1 MKDDVIFSQ
10 KEGRLTARIGCDID
24 HHTAKRMREKID
36 RELFEKRPQVLILDF
51 SAVEFMDSSGLG
63 LMLGRVEK
71 ASAVG
76 ATVCLTGLSPALMK
90 LVRLSGIEKVHGLSV
105 IK

>member
-10 KEGRLTARIGCDID
+10 NEGRLTARIGCDID

-76 ATVCLTGLSPALMK
+76 ATVCLTGLSPTLMK
-90 LVRLSGIEKVHGLSV
+90 LVRLSGIEKVQGLSIV
-105 IK
+105 R

>member
-10 KEGRLTARIGCDID
+10 KEGRLTAHIQCDID

-36 RELFEKRPQVLILDF
+36 SELFEKRPEVLILDF
-51 SAVEFMDSSGLG
+51 SSVEFMDSSGLG

-71 ASAVG
+71 ANAIG
-76 ATVCLTGLSPALMK
+76 ATVALAGLSPALMK

-105 IK
+105 IR